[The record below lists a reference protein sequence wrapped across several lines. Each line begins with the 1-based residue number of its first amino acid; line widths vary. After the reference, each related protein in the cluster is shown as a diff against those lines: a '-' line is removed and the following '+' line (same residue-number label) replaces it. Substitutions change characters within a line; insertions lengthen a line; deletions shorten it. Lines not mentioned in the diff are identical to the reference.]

1 MELLAIKDYFVIYK
15 TDTGAIVAL
24 PMDKQARQVLKWN
37 AGNIPANDKKTKK
50 GGKNGLQTDKKRN

>member
-37 AGNIPANDKKTKK
+37 AGNIPAND
-50 GGKNGLQTDKKRN
+50 